1 MDLQSLTQLFATTY
15 DSNPNN
21 RKASELAIRKVRAFR
36 EADHVGVITTD
47 PLSHQQLAGQEGVI
61 PALLQIIASDNVD
74 EDVNLL
80 HVFDLVFAVDRLLHR
95 FNCAFSS
102 NSATRQAISVWI
114 KNRVASSYGAEPAR
128 VGPDYKPISPA
139 DRAALKSN
147 ILLLLAGSPSRLI
160 TVQLASTLK
169 TLISHDFP
177 EKWPELLGGAK
188 ALLASSNI
196 REVGAGTVVVLEMVR
211 AFRYAPVSLPCC
223 FLGC

>member
-1 MDLQSLTQLFATTY
+1 M
-15 DSNPNN
+15 
-21 RKASELAIRKVRAFR
+21 
-36 EADHVGVITTD
+36 
-47 PLSHQQLAGQEGVI
+47 I
-61 PALLQIIASDNVD
+61 PALLQIIGTDNVD
-74 EDVNLL
+74 KYVNLL
-80 HVFDLVFAVDRLLHR
+80 HVFDLVFAVDRLLYR
-95 FNCAFSS
+95 CVIVPAIFFPSS
-102 NSATRQAISVWI
+102 RSATRQAISVWI

-128 VGPDYKPISPA
+128 TGPDYKPISPA

-147 ILLLLAGSPSRLI
+147 ILPLLAGSPSRLI

-211 AFRYAPVSLPCC
+211 AFRYAPCPRFLIL
-223 FLGC
+223 LGC

>member
-1 MDLQSLTQLFATTY
+1 M
-15 DSNPNN
+15 
-21 RKASELAIRKVRAFR
+21 
-36 EADHVGVITTD
+36 
-47 PLSHQQLAGQEGVI
+47 I

-74 EDVNLL
+74 KYVNLL
-80 HVFDLVFAVDRLLHR
+80 HVFDLVFANNRLPHR
-95 FNCAFSS
+95 AFCPFFFAFPSS
-102 NSATRQAISVWI
+102 RSATRQAISVWI

-128 VGPDYKPISPA
+128 GGPDYKPISPA

-147 ILLLLAGSPSRLI
+147 ILPLLAGSPSRVI

-177 EKWPELLGGAK
+177 ERWPELLGGAK

-211 AFRYAPVSLPCC
+211 AFRYAPFFHLA
-223 FLGC
+223 

>member
-1 MDLQSLTQLFATTY
+1 MLTSTSIYCTSLISCSPSIAY
-15 DSNPNN
+15 YIAVIVP
-21 RKASELAIRKVRAFR
+21 AIFFF
-36 EADHVGVITTD
+36 
-47 PLSHQQLAGQEGVI
+47 P
-61 PALLQIIASDNVD
+61 
-74 EDVNLL
+74 
-80 HVFDLVFAVDRLLHR
+80 
-95 FNCAFSS
+95 SS
-102 NSATRQAISVWI
+102 RSATRQAISVWI

-128 VGPDYKPISPA
+128 TGPDYKPISPA

-147 ILLLLAGSPSRLI
+147 ILPLLAGSPSRLI

-211 AFRYAPVSLPCC
+211 AFRYAPCPRFLTL
-223 FLGC
+223 LGC